1 MVQIWRIARVGA
13 VAALFCGVTA
23 TTIFPQ
29 QLALPCCSSTQPMQL
44 TIEVFSPTRGVD
56 FNVYLGALEASVKR
70 NWFVVMPESALMG
83 KKGVVTLVFH
93 IQPDGKLLADD
104 PKFQSVSG
112 REAFD
117 KAAADSI
124 RNAAPFGRLPAG
136 LQSENLALKIVFYY
150 NVPIDSPK
158 GTTEHS
164 KTHTVTM
171 LAGVDGASQG
181 L

>member
-1 MVQIWRIARVGA
+1 MIRFAA
-13 VAALFCGVTA
+13 VAALACGVTA
-23 TTIFPQ
+23 TTVFPQ
-29 QLALPCCSSTQPMQL
+29 QLAPPEHSLLQQMQL
-44 TIEVFSPTRGVD
+44 TIEVLSPTHGVD
-56 FNVYLGALEASVKR
+56 FKECVGGLETSVQR
-70 NWFVVMPESALMG
+70 NWFAVMPESAMFG
-83 KKGVVTLVFH
+83 RKGVVTLVFH

-124 RNAAPFGRLPAG
+124 RNAAPFERLPEG
-136 LQSENLALKIVFYY
+136 LQSRNLALKIVFYY
-150 NVPIDSPK
+150 NVPVDSPK

-164 KTHTVTM
+164 KSHTVTK
-171 LAGVDGASQG
+171 LTGFDGMSQN

>member
-1 MVQIWRIARVGA
+1 MVQIWRIVRVAA
-13 VAALFCGVTA
+13 VAALFWGVTA

-29 QLALPCCSSTQPMQL
+29 QLSPPERSLTQQMQL
-44 TIEVFSPTRGVD
+44 TIEVLSSTHGTD
-56 FNVYLGALEASVKR
+56 LKDYLGVLEASLQR
-70 NWFVVMPESALMG
+70 NWFVVMPESALLG

-124 RNAAPFGRLPAG
+124 RNSAPFDRLPAG
-136 LQSENLALKIVFYY
+136 LHSRNLALRIVFYY
-150 NVPIDSPK
+150 NVPVDSPK
-158 GTTEHS
+158 GTADHS